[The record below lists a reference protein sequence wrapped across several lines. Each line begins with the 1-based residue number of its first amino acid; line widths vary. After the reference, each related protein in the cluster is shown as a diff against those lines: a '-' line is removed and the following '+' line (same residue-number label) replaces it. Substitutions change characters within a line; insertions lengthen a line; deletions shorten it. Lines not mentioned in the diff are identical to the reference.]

1 VAEARERA
9 VAKRESTPKRKYPS
23 RISPDWRPP
32 IVSSSDGPGGPIE
45 SVRTLGL
52 RTPAGPNAGGLPET
66 RGDASMEFS
75 TIDAEGNPVEEGKVF
90 YRGRVMT
97 RHAAEQ
103 LERLRRGLQE
113 EDRFR

>member
-1 VAEARERA
+1 
-9 VAKRESTPKRKYPS
+9 
-23 RISPDWRPP
+23 
-32 IVSSSDGPGGPIE
+32 
-45 SVRTLGL
+45 
-52 RTPAGPNAGGLPET
+52 
-66 RGDASMEFS
+66 MEFS
-75 TIDAEGNPVEEGKVF
+75 TVDAEGHPVEEGKVM

>member
-1 VAEARERA
+1 
-9 VAKRESTPKRKYPS
+9 
-23 RISPDWRPP
+23 
-32 IVSSSDGPGGPIE
+32 
-45 SVRTLGL
+45 
-52 RTPAGPNAGGLPET
+52 
-66 RGDASMEFS
+66 MEFS

-90 YRGRVMT
+90 YRGRVMS

>member
-1 VAEARERA
+1 
-9 VAKRESTPKRKYPS
+9 
-23 RISPDWRPP
+23 
-32 IVSSSDGPGGPIE
+32 
-45 SVRTLGL
+45 
-52 RTPAGPNAGGLPET
+52 
-66 RGDASMEFS
+66 MEFS
-75 TIDAEGNPVEEGKVF
+75 TVDAEGHPVEEGKVF

>member
-1 VAEARERA
+1 
-9 VAKRESTPKRKYPS
+9 
-23 RISPDWRPP
+23 
-32 IVSSSDGPGGPIE
+32 
-45 SVRTLGL
+45 
-52 RTPAGPNAGGLPET
+52 
-66 RGDASMEFS
+66 MEFS
-75 TIDAEGNPVEEGKVF
+75 TVDAEGHPVEAGKVF